1 MLDRTLIKRIW
12 ITEKSLAASA
22 KAKYT
27 FLVKPEATKNEVKK
41 LVKELYKVDAVD
53 VTITTRPAKRKMK
66 RTRLSGVKPAIK
78 KATVTLKA
86 GQSIAIQ

>member
-1 MLDRTLIKRIW
+1 MLDRTLIKRLW
-12 ITEKSLAASA
+12 ITEKSVMASA
-22 KAKYT
+22 KGKYT

-53 VTITTRPAKRKMK
+53 VTVTTRPAKTKGWG
-66 RTRLSGVKPAIK
+66 RLRGEKPAIK

-86 GQSIAIQ
+86 GQSITLQ